1 MLITT
6 AQVHTDGSHPLCVMD
21 VGGAEMSCKGLFSP
35 AHVAGAWVETKFRMF
50 GYVLIP
56 RLKPI
61 PPSRFVIVGMQLR
74 QRTPLTVS
82 DPACAVAVT
91 IAIALI

>member
-1 MLITT
+1 MM
-6 AQVHTDGSHPLCVMD
+6 AQAHADGSHSFRVMD

-35 AHVAGAWVETKFRMF
+35 AHITGAWVETKFQMF
-50 GYVLIP
+50 GYVLVP

-61 PPSRFVIVGMQLR
+61 PLSRFVDVNLQLCEV
-74 QRTPLTVS
+74 TPLTVS

-91 IAIALI
+91 IAMALI